1 MTDSYENLDIMKG
14 IPYCLDIADEKA
26 VKKEDTEYN
35 SYFYKTCGPEIEE
48 YHTMKKKESSIPELT
63 DLDIHPKELAQAL
76 QASKDA
82 LDNDLDLPLLELRKK
97 CRPQLALPPE
107 TNELIGTKPKILP
120 KPKGIPAKH

>member
-1 MTDSYENLDIMKG
+1 
-14 IPYCLDIADEKA
+14 
-26 VKKEDTEYN
+26 
-35 SYFYKTCGPEIEE
+35 
-48 YHTMKKKESSIPELT
+48 MKKKESSIPELT

-97 CRPQLALPPE
+97 CRPQLALP
-107 TNELIGTKPKILP
+107 NELIGMKPKILP